1 VGPSSALFELPRGAP
16 TSEYY
21 ALPFPNDLRRRGDGT
36 LDFEGHDRPG
46 ILETYLPIFE
56 TKIGGFGTNSAVFF
70 RFDAPIDAATLPASP
85 ADSLAAGASVYLVD
99 VDPDSPARGTRVPL
113 RCRFQAAA
121 GRTIGPDW
129 LGCLPFAGFPLR
141 GATTYAAVVTRR
153 LAAPDGTP
161 VGRPADFDALLAPGG
176 GDAFVADAR
185 LAYQPLFAWLDEPGG
200 DEREDVIAAT
210 VFTTQDPT
218 SLMGRIRQV
227 IWSKVPAPS
236 PADVRWFGEGL
247 SFVVYE
253 GTYPAP
259 NFQSGEPP
267 YAAIGG
273 EILVDDAGDP
283 IVQRMEDVRFA
294 VSFPKGEV
302 PPSGFPIVLYG
313 HGTGG
318 DYLTFVRG
326 GTAERFAAVGIAV
339 IGIDAVLHGPRNPGG
354 NPEVAFFNFGNPVAG
369 RDNVRQGALDN
380 FQLLRLARSLE
391 ITPRHPG
398 AQRRFIDP
406 TRVYF
411 MGHSQGGITGPLF
424 LAHEPLVQGAILSG
438 AGGLL
443 YLSLLEKTEPVN
455 VAALVE
461 EIIGEARPLDEFNN
475 ALALVQMFIEAGDA
489 ANYGPL
495 LAREPLPG
503 VGPKHIFQSEGFVDH
518 FTPTS
523 SIEALGVAI
532 GASPVEPVLEDVA
545 GFALRGIPAVAAPV
559 TGNLNGRTAVF
570 LQYTAV
576 PGSDGHFVVDD
587 VPAAQRQHVE
597 FLRSLAATGEATL
610 VP

>member
-1 VGPSSALFELPRGAP
+1 VRRSLARGDARSASGPRAIRLGAGGFGRYAVVCAAFVLAACGGGGAGTDAAAPADAPADAGPDAYVGPSSALFELPRGAP

-200 DEREDVIAAT
+200 DEREDVIAAS

-236 PADVRWFGEGL
+236 PADVRWFGRRRT
-247 SFVVYE
+247 SRAASRP
-253 GTYPAP
+253 TPRSAARSSSTTPAIP
-259 NFQSGEPP
+259 SCSAWRTSASPC
-267 YAAIGG
+267 
-273 EILVDDAGDP
+273 
-283 IVQRMEDVRFA
+283 RFPRGKCRRA
-294 VSFPKGEV
+294 VS
-302 PPSGFPIVLYG
+302 PSCST
-313 HGTGG
+313 GTG
-318 DYLTFVRG
+318 R
-326 GTAERFAAVGIAV
+326 
-339 IGIDAVLHGPRNPGG
+339 
-354 NPEVAFFNFGNPVAG
+354 
-369 RDNVRQGALDN
+369 
-380 FQLLRLARSLE
+380 
-391 ITPRHPG
+391 
-398 AQRRFIDP
+398 
-406 TRVYF
+406 
-411 MGHSQGGITGPLF
+411 
-424 LAHEPLVQGAILSG
+424 
-438 AGGLL
+438 
-443 YLSLLEKTEPVN
+443 
-455 VAALVE
+455 
-461 EIIGEARPLDEFNN
+461 
-475 ALALVQMFIEAGDA
+475 
-489 ANYGPL
+489 
-495 LAREPLPG
+495 
-503 VGPKHIFQSEGFVDH
+503 
-518 FTPTS
+518 
-523 SIEALGVAI
+523 
-532 GASPVEPVLEDVA
+532 
-545 GFALRGIPAVAAPV
+545 
-559 TGNLNGRTAVF
+559 
-570 LQYTAV
+570 
-576 PGSDGHFVVDD
+576 
-587 VPAAQRQHVE
+587 
-597 FLRSLAATGEATL
+597 AATT
-610 VP
+610 